1 MPAIVVLG
9 AQWGDEGKG
18 KATDLLGSSIDY
30 CVRYQGGNNAGH
42 TIVVNGEKFAT
53 HLLPSG
59 VLTPGCIPVIANGVV
74 IDARVLLDEIDGLEA
89 RGVDTSKVVVSS
101 NAHLITSYHT
111 TIDKVTERFLGKNNI
126 GTTGRGIG
134 PTYVDKINRTGIRV
148 ADVFDEKILAQ
159 KVEAALEQ
167 KNHLLVKVY
176 NRRAIRVEEIL
187 DEIGQYSERLK
198 PMVADTSLL
207 LNKAL
212 DDGKTVLFEGAQAT
226 MLDVDHGTYPFV
238 TSSNPLSGGVGPG
251 AGIGPNRIDRIIGV
265 IKAYTTRVGSG
276 PFPTELL
283 DEDGDKL
290 REIGAEYGTT
300 TGRNRRCGWY
310 DAVIA
315 RYAARLNG
323 LTELF
328 LTKLDV
334 LGSWERIPVC
344 VGYEIDGVR
353 HDEMPMT
360 QSEYHHAKPIYEFFE
375 GWEQDISKCRSYDEL
390 PSNAQ
395 AYVRALEEM
404 SGTPFWAVGVGPGRE
419 ETIVLRDLS

>member
-18 KATDLLGSSIDY
+18 KATDLLGSSLDY

-42 TIVVNGEKFAT
+42 TIVINGEKFAT

-59 VLTPGCIPVIANGVV
+59 ILTPGCTPVIANGVV
-74 IDARVLLDEIDGLEA
+74 VDAAVLFQEITGLNE
-89 RGVDTSKVVVSS
+89 RGVDTSRLLVSS

-111 TIDKVTERFLGKNNI
+111 SIDKVTERFLGKKQI

-134 PTYVDKINRTGIRV
+134 PTYADKINRVGIRV
-148 ADVFDEKILAQ
+148 ADIFDEKILEQ
-159 KVEAALEQ
+159 KIEAALEQ
-167 KNHLLVKVY
+167 KNQLLVKVF
-176 NRRAIRVEEIL
+176 NRRAIEVAAVL
-187 DEIGQYSERLK
+187 DEILAYADDLK
-198 PMVADTSLL
+198 PMVADTSKVI
-207 LNKAL
+207 NQAL
-212 DDGKTVLFEGAQAT
+212 DADQTVLFEGAQAT

-238 TSSNPLSGGVGPG
+238 TSSNPTAGGVCAG
-251 AGIGPNRIDRIIGV
+251 AGIGPTPVDRVIGV

-283 DEDGDKL
+283 DEDGERL
-290 REIGAEYGTT
+290 REIGAEYGVT

-315 RYAARLNG
+315 RYASRVNG
-323 LTELF
+323 LTEFF
-328 LTKLDV
+328 LTKLDI
-334 LGSWERIPVC
+334 LGSWEQIPVC

-360 QSEYHHAKPIYEFFE
+360 QSEFHHAEPVYEFFA
-375 GWEQDISKCRSYDEL
+375 GWNEDISGCRSFEKL
-390 PSNAQ
+390 PENAK

-404 SGTPFWAVGVGPGRE
+404 SGAPFWAVGVGPGRE
-419 ETIVLRDLS
+419 QTIVLRDG